1 MTSRLTSAPCVSA
14 VSMAAKRARLT
25 LSTAQAALDL
35 PGERHL
41 SAPFPRA
48 CAAAYHPETGR
59 PFGRER
65 RSPSPLGGH
74 QLATASVIAE
84 LATKFVRG
92 RDNTFTSASATSAQ
106 GAEAHA

>member
-14 VSMAAKRARLT
+14 VSMAAKRAR
-25 LSTAQAALDL
+25 SVPQAYAEH
-35 PGERHL
+35 G
-41 SAPFPRA
+41 SGGAPFHARA
-48 CAAAYHPETGR
+48 PQHTTLKLEGR
-59 PFGRER
+59 SAENAVA
-65 RSPSPLGGH
+65 PSPLGGH

-92 RDNTFTSASATSAQ
+92 RDNTFTSATSAQ